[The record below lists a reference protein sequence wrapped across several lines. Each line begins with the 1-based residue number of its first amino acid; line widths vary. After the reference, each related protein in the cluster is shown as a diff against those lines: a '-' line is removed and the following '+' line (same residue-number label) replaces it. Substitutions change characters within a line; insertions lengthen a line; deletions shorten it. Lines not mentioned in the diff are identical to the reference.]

1 MNQVLKGSIVALVTP
16 MKKNGDIDFLSLDK
30 LIEWHISNGTN
41 AIVSVGTTGESATLS
56 VKEHLKVI
64 EHTVKKVDKRIP
76 VIAGSGSNS
85 TSQAIETTSES
96 EKIGAD
102 FALLVTPYYNK
113 PSQNG
118 LIEHYSKIA
127 DSCDIKQILYNVTSR
142 TACDILPTTV
152 GTLSKHENII
162 GIKESLDDELR
173 IKELIEISTNHKED
187 FYIFSGDDPSFL
199 NLLMMGG
206 HGVISVAANILPK
219 EISNICSNFFRGDS
233 YKALEQN
240 KKLENIYDLI
250 FIESNPVPVKWMLS
264 KMKMIENSVRL
275 PLVSLDEKYRDNIH
289 TEMLKLGLLW
299 EGFQYFYL

>member
-16 MKKNGDIDFLSLDK
+16 MKNGDIDFLSLDK

-85 TSQAIETTSES
+85 TSQAIETTCES

-118 LIEHYSKIA
+118 LIKHYSKIA

-173 IKELIEISTNHKED
+173 IKELIEISTNHKDE

-250 FIESNPVPVKWMLS
+250 FTESNPVPVKWMLS

-289 TEMLKLGLLW
+289 TEMLKLGLL
-299 EGFQYFYL
+299 